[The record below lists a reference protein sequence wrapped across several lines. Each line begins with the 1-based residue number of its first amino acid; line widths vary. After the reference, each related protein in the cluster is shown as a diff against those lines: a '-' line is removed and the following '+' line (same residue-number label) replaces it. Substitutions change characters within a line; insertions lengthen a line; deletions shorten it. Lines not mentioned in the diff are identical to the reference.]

1 MANEYMLTTIDNPF
15 NPFDQFI
22 PWFMFDIE
30 KGYYTCSK
38 LARLVTI
45 TEDMSQ
51 KEIEVAMDNAI
62 DRLIEID
69 PLHIYVRAS
78 KNKETTKVST

>member
-1 MANEYMLTTIDNPF
+1 MENEYMLTTIDNPF

-38 LARLVTI
+38 IARLVTI
-45 TEDMSQ
+45 AEDMSQ
-51 KEIEVAMDNAI
+51 KEIDVAMDNAI

-69 PLHIYVRAS
+69 PLHIYIRVNR
-78 KNKETTKVST
+78 NKETTKVSA

>member
-1 MANEYMLTTIDNPF
+1 MENEYMLTTIDNPF

-38 LARLVTI
+38 IARLVTI
-45 TEDMSQ
+45 AEDMSQ
-51 KEIEVAMDNAI
+51 KEIDVAMDNAI

-69 PLHIYVRAS
+69 PLHVYIRVNR
-78 KNKETTKVST
+78 NKETTKVST

>member
-1 MANEYMLTTIDNPF
+1 MENDYMLTTIDNPY

-30 KGYYTCSK
+30 KGYYTCAK
-38 LARLVTI
+38 IARLVTI
-45 TEDMSQ
+45 SDDMSQ
-51 KEIEVAMDNAI
+51 REIEVAMDNAI

-69 PLHIYVRAS
+69 PLNIYIRVNR
-78 KNKETTKVST
+78 NKEITKVST